1 MGGFLAFFR
10 QQLFVCVLV
19 SNCSFQYRVA
29 ILFGTLFFIRI
40 CMVHVE
46 KVL

>member
-1 MGGFLAFFR
+1 MVFFFFFR
-10 QQLFVCVLV
+10 QHLFICVLV

-29 ILFGTLFFIRI
+29 VLFGTLFFIRI
-40 CMVHVE
+40 GMVHVE